1 MPTEAKSAKS
11 KRLWLTLLC
20 LLAVSA
26 VMYGSIMYK
35 IMNYGP

>member
-1 MPTEAKSAKS
+1 MPTDSKTNRT
-11 KRLWLTLLC
+11 KRLWLTLLG